1 MTREGEGERII
12 FQCINAVSIS
22 IKFFITKYFVA
33 RGIKNIFVI
42 KVNIGIFIIIII
54 IKKKQEF
61 STGKLFQNHG

>member
-1 MTREGEGERII
+1 MEP
-12 FQCINAVSIS
+12 VSIS

-54 IKKKQEF
+54 IIKKKQEF